1 MSWPGARAAAL
12 AAALVLAVASRG
24 DVVVLA
30 VLLGAGA
37 WRPLPAVGVVTAL
50 AATGWR
56 WSSASLE
63 HIAGAQAILGPA
75 GVVDPPSGAVSSW
88 LAGFA
93 LVLAT
98 PDLPE
103 LPWGRSS
110 SLIRR
115 WLPRAA
121 SAAAATVVVA
131 GPGTRDVWVR
141 APGFA
146 VALALTV
153 AVARVRP
160 VPPHRHVAAVVL
172 GLGALVA
179 VALDA
184 PPVAGTLDG
193 GAFLEGL
200 ALAAAVSAL
209 VWVAATAVHHVPQRR
224 DGGR

>member
-1 MSWPGARAAAL
+1 
-12 AAALVLAVASRG
+12 
-24 DVVVLA
+24 
-30 VLLGAGA
+30 
-37 WRPLPAVGVVTAL
+37 
-50 AATGWR
+50 
-56 WSSASLE
+56 
-63 HIAGAQAILGPA
+63 
-75 GVVDPPSGAVSSW
+75 VVDPPSGAVSSW

-98 PDLPE
+98 PDLPA

-141 APGFA
+141 ALGFA

-209 VWVAATAVHHVPQRR
+209 VGVAATAVHHVPQRR